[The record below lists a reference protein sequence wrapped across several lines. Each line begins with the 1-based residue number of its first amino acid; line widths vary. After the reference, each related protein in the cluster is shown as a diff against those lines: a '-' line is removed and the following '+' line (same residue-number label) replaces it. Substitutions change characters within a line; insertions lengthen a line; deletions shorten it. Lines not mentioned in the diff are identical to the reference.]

1 MVTVKELGVPVQ
13 SSLGDTITDISDSL
27 IYYSIRWEWS
37 GVYGLSFAVYIHS
50 NKTIGKSKRVKVK
63 RFSEATEAVEF
74 FNRKV
79 NE

>member
-1 MVTVKELGVPVQ
+1 VVTVKELGEPKP
-13 SSLGDTITDISDSL
+13 SDLGKTITDISDSL

-37 GVYGLSFAVYIHS
+37 GVAGLSFVVYIHNS
-50 NKTIGKSKRVKVK
+50 KDYSKSKRLKAK
-63 RFSEATEAVEF
+63 RFSTAIEAVEF